1 MQSSSKNRDQVI
13 KLDKSKTMVSI
24 NLFGKK
30 WEFDNDT
37 IKYIGFGLAAF
48 YVLRIIKF
56 VIQR

>member
-1 MQSSSKNRDQVI
+1 
-13 KLDKSKTMVSI
+13 MVSI